1 MVDCII
7 RPGDWIFV
15 GAEWYQVRDSY
26 INTID
31 IESEHFT
38 CFKLGNDDWKKEIEV
53 YREDIKGVISDEA
66 MAQRINRILAS
77 ATPYSAVARV
87 VRNSQLSSKGSHT
100 QSYSG

>member
-15 GAEWYQVRDSY
+15 GAEWYQVRTSY

-31 IESEHFT
+31 MKSEHFT
-38 CFKLGNDDWKKEIEV
+38 CYKLGNDNWKKEIEV

-77 ATPYSAVARV
+77 TTPYSAVARV
-87 VRNSQLSSKGSHT
+87 VRDSELSCERSH
-100 QSYSG
+100 S